1 MNVSCLL
8 ATTQTYKFSFF
19 FFSRTIILKNKY
31 SIPAT
36 VRASLIVFHSR
47 KIFFTI
53 TFILN
58 YRT

>member
-47 KIFFTI
+47 KILSSLHFYI
-53 TFILN
+53 KL
-58 YRT
+58 